1 MSENTNKISIVV
13 SSDEY
18 NQLKALAQLQNMDL
32 NNFIRSFLLVFID
45 DKDILGSISGIEAK
59 IKLED
64 ELQKIAQK
72 LEKKQRFTDLLLR
85 SIYSTQLR
93 LEGQFKKYRLEAS
106 KELEKDFERISMLVD
121 SAKTK

>member
-1 MSENTNKISIVV
+1 MSENTNKISVVV

-106 KELEKDFERISMLVD
+106 KELEKDFERISMIVD